1 MPKFYIHISDGK
13 EAEVDIEAR
22 DAQDA
27 MNTGLNALSQFA
39 CKAFPP
45 PEGVSISVR
54 NAARELIGTM
64 EFAFKIT
71 YAPGVRI

>member
-1 MPKFYIHISDGK
+1 MPKFFIHISDGK
-13 EAEVDIEAR
+13 EAEVAIEAR
-22 DAQDA
+22 DAHDA

-45 PEGVSISVR
+45 PEDVSITVSD
-54 NAARELIGTM
+54 AARELIGTM
-64 EFAFKIT
+64 EFAFKIS